1 MNRIDAWQ
9 RDVPPNWTVRPLR
22 SVAEYAVSN
31 VDKIPSDDELPV
43 RLCNYM
49 DVYNNEAIHL
59 GMEFMAGTATQAE
72 IDKFHL
78 LADDVVITKDSE
90 SWDDIAI
97 PALVTETADDF
108 VCGYHLAMIRPD
120 PEKLDGAF
128 LFRCLQSKTL
138 RIQLELAA
146 NGITR
151 FGIPKNAIGSMALPV
166 PPTPIQRAIAR
177 FLDRETADID
187 ALIAAKQRLLDLLA
201 EKRSAIVTEA
211 IMRGLN
217 PSAPLRPSGIDWLG
231 DIPAHWEALD
241 LKWVVTSISS
251 GVSVNATDQ
260 PVIGSE
266 PGVLKTSAAIGGRFL
281 PSENKAVWESEY
293 ERLACPVKA
302 ESIIV
307 SRMNTPALVAES
319 GYVDIDYPNLFL
331 PDRLWQVELDKS
343 RAVPRFIAQV
353 LSSHVVRSS
362 LSEMAT
368 GTSASMKNLSQEDL
382 LNFLIPLPPLAEQ
395 HEIVHH
401 IATETAKID
410 RLRAA
415 TEHSITLLKERRGA
429 LIAAAVTG
437 QVDIPEAA

>member
-1 MNRIDAWQ
+1 MSDMLWSDVAPTDWKYQKLKYVARFVGGGTPDKSTPEFWNGDIPWVSPKDMKTDEIFDTEDHITAEGLQSSATNLVQPGAALIVVRSGILRHSIPVAINRVSAAINQDLRAILPNDTC
-9 RDVPPNWTVRPLR
+9 DVRYLARLITGFQAELLRLWSKEGATVESLEYDLVASTEIPIPPL
-22 SVAEYAVSN
+22 
-31 VDKIPSDDELPV
+31 
-43 RLCNYM
+43 
-49 DVYNNEAIHL
+49 
-59 GMEFMAGTATQAE
+59 ATQ
-72 IDKFHL
+72 
-78 LADDVVITKDSE
+78 
-90 SWDDIAI
+90 W
-97 PALVTETADDF
+97 
-108 VCGYHLAMIRPD
+108 
-120 PEKLDGAF
+120 
-128 LFRCLQSKTL
+128 
-138 RIQLELAA
+138 
-146 NGITR
+146 GI
-151 FGIPKNAIGSMALPV
+151 V
-166 PPTPIQRAIAR
+166 E

-201 EKRSAIVTEA
+201 EKRRAILAEA
-211 IMRGLN
+211 VMRGLN
-217 PSAPLRPSGIDWLG
+217 PVAALRPSGIAWLG

-241 LKWVVTSISS
+241 LKWVVASISS

-281 PSENKAVWESEY
+281 PAENKAVWETEY

-319 GYVDIDYPNLFL
+319 GYVDMDYPNLFL

-343 RAVPRFIAQV
+343 RAVPKFIAQV
-353 LSSHVVRSS
+353 LSAHIVRSS

-382 LNFLIPLPPLAEQ
+382 LNFSIPLPPLTEQ
-395 HEIVHH
+395 QEIVRHVV
-401 IATETAKID
+401 TETAKID

-437 QVDIPEAA
+437 QIDIPEAA

>member
-1 MNRIDAWQ
+1 MSGIYGWQ
-9 RDVPPNWTVRPLR
+9 TAIPQSWTVRPLR

-43 RLCNYM
+43 RLCNYT
-49 DVYNNEAIHL
+49 DVYHNETIHL

-78 LADDVVITKDSE
+78 LVDDVVITKDSE

-97 PALVTETADDF
+97 PSLVTETADDF

-151 FGIPKNAIGSMALPV
+151 FGIPKNAIGSMALPM
-166 PPTPIQRAIAR
+166 PPTPVQRKIAR

-201 EKRSAIVTEA
+201 EKRRAIVAEA

-217 PSAPLRPSGIDWLG
+217 PAAPLRPSGIDWLG
-231 DIPAHWEALD
+231 DIPAHWEVRRVATLFTQRD
-241 LKWVVTSISS
+241 ERSRPELPLLEVSINS
-251 GVSVNATDQ
+251 GVIVREFSNDKIEGTASDFNTYKVARRGDIAFNKMRMWQGAVGVA
-260 PVIGSE
+260 PVDG
-266 PGVLKTSAAIGGRFL
+266 L
-281 PSENKAVWESEY
+281 
-293 ERLACPVKA
+293 
-302 ESIIV
+302 V
-307 SRMNTPALVAES
+307 SPDYTVAEAAPCLRP
-319 GYVDIDYPNLFL
+319 DYAGLLFRTDSFSAECGRNSQGITW
-331 PDRLWQVELDKS
+331 DRLRLYWDGF
-343 RAVPRFIAQV
+343 RDIF
-353 LSSHVVRSS
+353 
-362 LSEMAT
+362 M
-368 GTSASMKNLSQEDL
+368 
-382 LNFLIPLPPLAEQ
+382 PLPPLAEQ
-395 HEIVHH
+395 DAILEAVQ
-401 IATETAKID
+401 AETAKID
-410 RLRAA
+410 RLRDA
-415 TEHSITLLKERRGA
+415 TEHSITLLKERRSA

-437 QVDIPEAA
+437 QIDIPEAA